1 MEDIN
6 KQAELYA
13 ESFRYKVGD
22 GSWYEQK
29 KRDFIAGYEAALRI
43 HDVVGQS
50 EQLICDTCKSGLI
63 DYLEINRRTCRC
75 GGLGYNVTD

>member
-13 ESFRYKVGD
+13 ESFRYKVDD

-50 EQLICDTCKSGLI
+50 EQLPDDEEETKCPDHTPYWGVCSTCGQ
-63 DYLEINRRTCRC
+63 Y
-75 GGLGYNVTD
+75 